1 MERVGHKAH
10 GFDEA
15 REYDLEQ
22 YAKMSP
28 DERQRI
34 AKALRD
40 RVWGTRCPDVRAA
53 VAGRRSKR
61 R

>member
-1 MERVGHKAH
+1 MERVGHKAR

-15 REYDLEQ
+15 RKHDLLQ
-22 YAKMSP
+22 HAQMSP
-28 DERQRI
+28 EQRQRV

-40 RVWGTRCPDVRAA
+40 RVWGTRCPDVRDAI
-53 VAGRRSKR
+53 AGRRSKR